1 MKLGLQNK
9 TNAVNR
15 KKKFFIP
22 TDIGTRCNTFLQSNF
37 SDIIN
42 EAFTAEMERQYAIK
56 VLNVI
61 NDIKQGERARVL
73 RRAITMN
80 SI

>member
-1 MKLGLQNK
+1 MSININEIDGETLKKLGIKKPRVK
-9 TNAVNR
+9 T
-15 KKKFFIP
+15 
-22 TDIGTRCNTFLQSNF
+22 
-37 SDIIN
+37 
-42 EAFTAEMERQYAIK
+42 FTAEMERQYAIK